1 MIHFHKLFSQK
12 ILTKKSTFMS
22 VMSQTLFKVS
32 MKLEAVVGV
41 SSLVINFLRQF
52 QRVKIKKRSRT
63 SFCRHWQVWN
73 VCKIST
79 KKILNPMVVGAHQ
92 SFQFFNTWFHENNRP
107 SSKFLYWIL
116 HCFISIAKLLK
127 KQSIRPKVILPTRA
141 TLTRN
146 NRSQMFF
153 KISVLKNFAI
163 FTGKHLCWS
172 LFK

>member
-1 MIHFHKLFSQK
+1 
-12 ILTKKSTFMS
+12 
-22 VMSQTLFKVS
+22 
-32 MKLEAVVGV
+32 
-41 SSLVINFLRQF
+41 
-52 QRVKIKKRSRT
+52 
-63 SFCRHWQVWN
+63 
-73 VCKIST
+73 
-79 KKILNPMVVGAHQ
+79 MVAGAHQ

-153 KISVLKNFAI
+153 KVSVLNNFATFI
-163 FTGKHLCWS
+163 GKHLCWS
-172 LFK
+172 LFKVKLQAPWLETLLKRDPTQAFFLEYFLWLLLLNTFYVGSEVMELFRENRKQLKPITSSS